1 MDSAPSIP
9 DTRLSFMSIRFRS
22 VVDRAASARR
32 QWRKMLANPWFY
44 SGFEVALH
52 RHERSIQ
59 SHIFVLIA
67 LGQ

>member
-1 MDSAPSIP
+1 
-9 DTRLSFMSIRFRS
+9 
-22 VVDRAASARR
+22 VVDCAALRGTSGE
-32 QWRKMLANPWFY
+32 KMLANPWFY
-44 SGFEVALH
+44 SRFEVALH